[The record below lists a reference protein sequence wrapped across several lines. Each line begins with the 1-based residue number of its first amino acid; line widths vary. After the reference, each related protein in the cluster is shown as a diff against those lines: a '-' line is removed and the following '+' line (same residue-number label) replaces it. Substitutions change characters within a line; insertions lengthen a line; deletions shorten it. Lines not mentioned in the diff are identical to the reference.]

1 MTKQK
6 HKSKLYLFS
15 LGLLPLLMMGNISGE
30 NLLKNIAGTS
40 EPKAIIAQTGL
51 LADGY
56 YRYKDDSIG
65 VEFGDRNSGET
76 QSVTF
81 LSAPATEKIDNYSR
95 PKSIS
100 WKIIDPSDQNTG
112 WLQKL
117 TTKIANN
124 LGGRFATTNWKID
137 GDQAVLHEVLPDVD
151 LRYKILPGLG
161 LKEELIVKGAKEQV
175 EEKYSFNLV
184 TEQGLK
190 LQKASEDNQF
200 NLEVDSYYFT
210 DTRGNYVAHF
220 LPLTVYDSNGQ
231 SSNGASLDI
240 TNNGDNDF
248 KITITVDHDWLYS
261 VDRQYPI
268 FIDPTIV
275 HDDLTDFNTGNAMNR
290 VKAVAGPKVQLENQ
304 ELAADVSTVGLWHMN
319 ETSGSTVT
327 DFSGNGNNGTATGT
341 TIVDGKLDKAR
352 GFNGTSDLINLG
364 KNPSIKGSS
373 QVTIEGW
380 VYPTSLT
387 NYFPIYFESNNTSGY
402 TRLMLNIG
410 TNGALNLAGRD
421 TDGTPAYITYAT
433 SATGLIATNK
443 WYHVAGVYNADT
455 DTHRVYINGIDVTS
469 SGNVTAASFPNTA
482 PADDIYLGFATGG
495 NYASGTLDEIR
506 LTKRALSIEEI
517 KADASLRPYGV
528 YTSDVLDLDSVNPT
542 FNNINWT
549 ENGVRTSDG
558 ETDLS
563 TASLVAQW
571 NFNETSGT
579 TASVSA
585 GSCGTSCNGTLT
597 NMTTTGQ
604 DVAVNSGWTVNNKR
618 WGAGA
623 LMFDGSN
630 DYVDIAHDSNQENL
644 PLTIST
650 WVKSNQISQGNWKA
664 IISKYAPESYNGW
677 NIDNSNGSYYFYY
690 YNSSSNYIN
699 TGTYGY
705 SFGTATTDWT
715 NLVAVVETTG
725 LKLYSNGKLVTTG
738 SWTGTAG
745 NATQSNPLRLGGITN
760 GTERFNGIIDATA
773 IYNRALSADE
783 ILSNYQAGNVQLQT
797 RTGTD
802 DTPDDGSWEEWRPSG
817 SGTESALDSM
827 NEINQPNSISGL
839 AMWLKADSI
848 TGLNDDD
855 AVSNWPDSSGNNRYA
870 AQSTSSY
877 QPIYKTNV
885 LNGQPAIRFDGA
897 DDALPIMDS
906 NPQSMT
912 SISMFIVHQIDS
924 GATGTSYYPL
934 ILGGDGNTTGQYLGF
949 ETQNSYSGSSADIV
963 DVFAGYGNDA
973 RATLK
978 NEAAFGSWK
987 MWSTV
992 SQNTVFNTK
1001 MYVNGAPATMSTT
1014 GTDQNLAVKIS
1025 TTAGD
1030 NWGNIG
1036 GTRYSI
1042 YPTAY
1047 KGDIAEVLIYNRA
1060 LSDTERRTVEQ
1071 YLANKYNLNTSNQ
1084 PLVAT
1089 NDSLVKQEGL
1099 SSTKL
1104 TTGAAQTDAN
1114 TVGLWHLDETGG
1126 SGAYIKDSSGNGN
1139 NGTPTGVSVTNGIS
1153 GKGKSFNGSS
1163 DYITVADSDSLD
1175 LTTDG
1180 TIETWAYFNT
1190 INNTALVARSTNGYF
1205 FGMYS
1210 TGKITWGKNGVDEVQ
1225 SNATLIPNKWYH
1237 LAVTRTGGIN
1247 YIYINGVLDNSATKS
1262 NFDALTSAI
1271 TIGGSG
1277 WFLNGKMDEIR
1288 ISNTARTANE
1298 IAETYRMGRDHR
1310 LTRTISSTDLS
1321 NKSVVPFYVAADK
1334 PGTYLE
1340 TTIGESAFANYEP
1353 DSDTVLFLHGDES
1366 NNATKII
1373 DSSNLSNTIT
1383 TNGNTVAKSNSKIG
1397 NSIYFDGSGD
1407 YLSIPTSTSFNM
1419 GTNNFSIS
1427 FWNYY
1432 LGSSYNYP
1440 TIVANS
1446 PGSWTTGALGIR
1458 FDNTGQTN
1466 KYSIHHNNIGDP
1478 FLTSTNTFTDNTW
1491 HYVSLVRES
1500 STTVKL
1506 YVDGLLQGS
1515 ATISPSVTFNWGL
1528 GEMNIGRSPW
1538 DGSNG
1543 YYYGYVDELRIDDIA
1558 HTADEIRQAYEI
1570 GSRTHAVTIDFAA
1583 SLDNG
1588 NLISD
1593 SSDTSFTIDATQNGL
1608 SQKGSNLFVGD
1619 KIIVREN
1626 YDGTEYVAQGLV
1638 DSVNISTG
1646 AVTISSWDSGATFPS
1661 GGYTIKADVFKWQ
1674 REYFDITS
1682 SMSSQRDAVTHITT
1696 RFTNGSEGHTIWLD
1710 DFKSVSN
1717 YLTNPIGSTITS
1729 SPHHY
1734 FQYRLIP
1741 TTTNIQTTPSVAA
1754 VTLDYEKS
1762 NMTISGGSTTQTSL
1776 NNSNKQSFD
1785 ITVTG
1790 VTCDEVDTTIT
1801 AQVSWNQVDWYEVDQ
1816 TISPVTN
1823 LNITNN
1829 INLTTM
1835 NGYPA
1840 TEGNVTFYLRAQ
1852 TALTT
1857 SNTESLTILKDTVNP
1872 IVANITSVAGD
1883 INTPFNDTTNN
1894 GSTLVVYATSD
1905 DANTCKWDESDLTYG
1920 AMSHYCES
1928 TTNCTLN
1935 LTGYGDKDVYMRCK
1949 DNVGNENNDLLSPTP
1964 TFSYTIGGIS
1974 MDSAVTDEAFLNN
1987 NNKNNFGLKGN
1998 NVIYETTGGN
2008 VVLQGSWNQA
2018 DWYDVTTVA
2027 SPVNGETVSG
2037 TADVASWNGYPADGD
2052 VTVYLRVKGGTSEYS
2067 EIRSFLTTKDTTE
2080 AGVTGIVSV
2089 AGDSDLPF
2097 VDPTN
2102 NLNTQVLYTASA
2114 DAASCKWD
2122 TNSALTFT
2130 EMTNT
2135 CEGTSSCTLDL
2146 EGRGN
2151 HTVYFKCQDIHGN
2164 NQTNNYTLTY
2174 SINSSS
2180 EQPLGW
2186 LQTREIKI
2194 DPATPLDDYQVRV
2207 ELTPTTFDYDN
2218 TKSDGSDIKFYDDN
2232 DTKLEYWTEESDN
2245 RGTSVFWVKVPV
2257 GGTEKIYLYYGNY
2270 SGTNESNYDDVFS
2283 KNNNTSGLVAGW
2295 HLDDVV
2301 TSSTVSDYSGN
2312 NNTGTLTNGPVWVE
2326 TDGGGW
2332 ADQSDQHF
2340 GTGHHLSFDGND
2352 DYINVPHSTIVDP
2365 QTAWTLETWVNR
2377 NYLGSQNSL
2386 IEKYAWTSGT
2396 GGYAMR
2402 ITADNKLN
2410 GFIVNGTAAQA
2421 CTGTTNIMNGEWYHV
2436 AVTFDSTT
2444 DSIRCYVNGLLD
2456 GYNNAATYNSM
2467 SSSSVSLKIG
2477 ARGND
2482 AGSVLNGYLDEPR
2495 IYSRALSG
2503 GEIRSQFERRQ
2514 YDANGPQTIL
2524 GGSRLVSESHTG
2536 QTDWLDS
2543 NWNYRTG
2550 LTVFNNNN
2558 VDALND
2564 YQVVFNLDTKY
2575 LVDSGKVL
2583 SSGND
2588 LRFTDSDGL
2597 TLLDYFIHTD
2607 LNNVNTRIF
2616 IKIPEVGA
2624 DSQKKIYMYYG
2635 NPSAEVASSENALDF
2650 YDDFEDGIIDSTK
2663 WPTQSTGSYITEENG
2678 QIKMI
2683 GIRAGNYYLQSP
2695 AISSANIHTVI
2706 EAQTSTPILPT
2717 NGWSPVSWWKSTSSG
2732 LSILDHPNTL
2742 IGQQTA
2748 WHNGLWDSARTAKN
2762 VSETHINQLKI
2773 KDNFNTSLQ
2782 TKFSDSYF
2790 SDWTVNYFDNSQD
2803 SYFIRLG
2810 ARADNYDPGS
2820 IQTMDG
2826 RIDWVLARQYTE
2838 PEPRVGAYKVAYTS
2852 KKGNIE
2858 SETWYGT
2865 IYVEEPVIVN
2875 PGATLTIQPGTI
2887 IKFNKD
2893 AYLLAENSTINAIGL
2908 SYDPIYF
2915 TSVNDNNRGTI
2926 MDNSTGNPAAGDWMG
2941 VYAIGNGDNIMKF
2954 CDVAYGGKTNELGG
2968 INYRGMINVRED
2980 DMTIV
2985 NTVFNNSANA
2995 DIFTYQANPYVYR
3008 NNLGDSPY
3016 GLYIDANNQVI
3027 THAIEYNSFANTTD
3041 TAVYV
3046 DNLPNTDNNS
3056 GPGLVL
3062 RNNDIDE
3069 TNTGFYIKNMSG
3081 DSIRDNNAEN
3091 TIDARQNAFKNQV
3104 GYMCYF
3110 DTAAGDC
3117 KFDRTSGGE
3126 ILFDTNSAILE
3137 IPNGDEHWM
3146 AGSTQIVS
3154 WNFNNGSSNGSY
3166 VDIYLSP
3173 NNGEEFDFTVAAN
3186 LRCDGSGSGPG
3197 CSGTSGSYN
3206 WLVSGVPNNENRLKI
3221 VLRDS
3226 AGNSLVEDMSDR
3238 NFQINL
3244 ITDELSDVQAGAGAK
3259 HTVKFAIPF
3268 DWPELV
3274 NDSFKISF
3282 PAQFDLSELNPG
3294 DITASGGDVVWGSP
3308 VINSLSNTIVIPF
3321 TGTLDDTDGLITFGL
3336 GSESNMIIN
3345 PEENGSYRL
3354 TITLHDNQ
3362 TGVNPAIR
3370 RLSTNININDD
3381 LAFAFHVPA
3390 TLQLS
3395 IRDITDTMDIDRLR
3409 FENPTAN
3416 TVLDVSHLIKVSTN
3430 AHNGYSVTIS
3440 EDHDLTSP
3448 SGAIIPD
3455 FVGSNEQ
3462 PQPWI
3467 APPGGT
3473 VNGYYGYRTD
3483 DIDLSSGTAD
3493 RFAVAN
3499 RWAAAI
3505 TDPKEIIYYPTSTQD
3520 QTNTMTFRLQFTP
3533 KQVSGHYQHTV
3544 FYTITPNY

>member
-65 VEFGDRNSGET
+65 VEFGDRNNGET

-81 LSAPATEKIDNYSR
+81 LSAPTTEKNDNYSR

-100 WKIIDPSDQNTG
+100 WKIIDPDDKNAG
-112 WLQKL
+112 WLEKL

-124 LGGRFATTNWKID
+124 LGGRFASTNWKID
-137 GDQAVLHEVLPDVD
+137 GDQAVLYEVLPDVD

-161 LKEELIVKGAKEQV
+161 LKEELIVKGTKEQV
-175 EEKYSFNLV
+175 EEKYSFDLV

-190 LQKASEDNQF
+190 LQKASEDNQY

-210 DTRGNYVAHF
+210 DTRDNYVAHF
-220 LPLTVYDSNGQ
+220 LPLTIYDSNGQ
-231 SSNGASLDI
+231 SSNEASLDI
-240 TNNGDNDF
+240 TNNGGNDY
-248 KITITVDHDWLYS
+248 KITITLDHDWLYN

-290 VKAVAGPKVQLENQ
+290 VEAVAGPKVQLSNQ
-304 ELAADVSTVGLWHMN
+304 ELAAGASTIGLWHMN

-327 DFSGNGNNGTATGT
+327 DFSGNSNNGTATGT
-341 TIVDGKLDKAR
+341 TIIDGKLNKAR
-352 GFNGTSDLINLG
+352 SFNGTSDLINLG
-364 KNPSIKGSS
+364 KNPSVKGSS

-380 VYPTSLT
+380 IYPTSLT

-402 TRLMLNIG
+402 TRLMLRVG
-410 TNGALNLAGRD
+410 TDGSLNMGGRD
-421 TDGTPAYITYAT
+421 TDGTPAYVTFAT
-433 SATGLIATNK
+433 SATGLITTNK
-443 WYHVAGVYNADT
+443 WYHVTGVYNADT
-455 DTHRVYINGIDVTS
+455 DIHKVYINGTDVTS
-469 SGNVTAASFPNTA
+469 SGNVTAATFPNTV
-482 PADDIYLGFATGG
+482 PTDNIFLGFVTGG
-495 NYASGTLDEIR
+495 TYASGTLDEIR
-506 LTKRALSIEEI
+506 LIKRALSTEEI
-517 KADASLRPYGV
+517 KADAGLRPYGV
-528 YTSDVLDLDSVNPT
+528 YTSDVLDLESVNPT

-549 ENGVRTSDG
+549 ENGVRTGDG

-563 TASLVAQW
+563 TTSLVAQW

-585 GSCGTSCNGTLT
+585 GSCGSNCNGTLT

-604 DVAVNSGWTVNNKR
+604 DASATSGWTANNKR

-623 LMFDGSN
+623 LMFDGTD
-630 DYVDIAHDSNQENL
+630 DYVVGIGNSGMSGNPTFTLEAWFKPNILNDATIVGFGDGNTSLGAGSMFLGANGSLSLATAGSNNATTSTGIIKSGQWYHVVIVKIPGAINSTTKIYINGIEYPVTGSTSTPNITNL
-644 PLTIST
+644 PVVFGKFPNYS
-650 WVKSNQISQGNWKA
+650 G
-664 IISKYAPESYNGW
+664 
-677 NIDNSNGSYYFYY
+677 YYF
-690 YNSSSNYIN
+690 
-699 TGTYGY
+699 
-705 SFGTATTDWT
+705 
-715 NLVAVVETTG
+715 
-725 LKLYSNGKLVTTG
+725 
-738 SWTGTAG
+738 
-745 NATQSNPLRLGGITN
+745 N
-760 GTERFNGIIDATA
+760 GTIDSSR
-773 IYNRALSADE
+773 IYSRALSVDE
-783 ILSNYQAGNVQLQT
+783 ILSNYQAGNVQFQT

-802 DTPDDGSWEEWRPSG
+802 NTPDDGSWEDWRAAG
-817 SGTESALDSM
+817 SGVETQILNIDTDS
-827 NEINQPNSISGL
+827 
-839 AMWLKADSI
+839 
-848 TGLNDDD
+848 
-855 AVSNWPDSSGNNRYA
+855 SNWNTDEIDVTN
-870 AQSTSSY
+870 
-877 QPIYKTNV
+877 IVKTN
-885 LNGQPAIRFDGA
+885 D
-897 DDALPIMDS
+897 
-906 NPQSMT
+906 
-912 SISMFIVHQIDS
+912 
-924 GATGTSYYPL
+924 
-934 ILGGDGNTTGQYLGF
+934 
-949 ETQNSYSGSSADIV
+949 
-963 DVFAGYGNDA
+963 
-973 RATLK
+973 
-978 NEAAFGSWK
+978 
-987 MWSTV
+987 TV
-992 SQNTVFNTK
+992 
-1001 MYVNGAPATMSTT
+1001 
-1014 GTDQNLAVKIS
+1014 
-1025 TTAGD
+1025 
-1030 NWGNIG
+1030 
-1036 GTRYSI
+1036 
-1042 YPTAY
+1042 
-1047 KGDIAEVLIYNRA
+1047 
-1060 LSDTERRTVEQ
+1060 
-1071 YLANKYNLNTSNQ
+1071 
-1084 PLVAT
+1084 
-1089 NDSLVKQEGL
+1089 VKQEGSGSL
-1099 SSTKL
+1099 KIS
-1104 TTGAAQTDAN
+1104 TGAAQADAN

-1126 SGAYIKDSSGNGN
+1126 SGAYIKDGSGNSN
-1139 NGTPTGVSVTNGIS
+1139 HGTPTGTSVTSGIS
-1153 GKGKSFNGSS
+1153 GKARSFNGSN
-1163 DYITVADSDSLD
+1163 DYISIPNPSSG
-1175 LTTDG
+1175 LTSGGTKTISAWIKTSSTRGVIFNSYDG
-1180 TIETWAYFNT
+1180 
-1190 INNTALVARSTNGYF
+1190 TNGYQIYVDTS
-1205 FGMYS
+1205 GNLTLYS
-1210 TGKITWGKNGVDEVQ
+1210 NGGGVLVTSSKVNDNLWHHVAAVWDGTNAYIYLDGVQKISGARTITTNVTSQVQIGVQCNGSCPTSADYYFNGYIDEV
-1225 SNATLIPNKWYH
+1225 K
-1237 LAVTRTGGIN
+1237 
-1247 YIYINGVLDNSATKS
+1247 
-1262 NFDALTSAI
+1262 
-1271 TIGGSG
+1271 
-1277 WFLNGKMDEIR
+1277 
-1288 ISNTARTANE
+1288 ISNVARTADE

-1310 LTRTISSTDLS
+1310 LDRTISSTDLS
-1321 NKSVVPFYVAADK
+1321 EKSSLPFYIAADK

-1340 TTIGESAFANYEP
+1340 TTIGESAFANNVSDSNTVGLWHLEEQSGSGAYIKDSSSYANHGTP
-1353 DSDTVLFLHGDES
+1353 TGTTVSDGKIGKARSFNGSSDYINLGNNSSLSSDTQ
-1366 NNATKII
+1366 T
-1373 DSSNLSNTIT
+1373 
-1383 TNGNTVAKSNSKIG
+1383 
-1397 NSIYFDGSGD
+1397 
-1407 YLSIPTSTSFNM
+1407 
-1419 GTNNFSIS
+1419 IS
-1427 FWNYY
+1427 FWLANKGTNKTAYIIDRSPNSDSWGTFGIVYYSSQLYVTADGEHQVVIPYSSLSNGDFLTFTFNYPTVNFY
-1432 LGSSYNYP
+1432 LNGKLYNTLTFSNHFNAGSSY
-1440 TIVANS
+1440 A
-1446 PGSWTTGALGIR
+1446 
-1458 FDNTGQTN
+1458 
-1466 KYSIHHNNIGDP
+1466 
-1478 FLTSTNTFTDNTW
+1478 TS
-1491 HYVSLVRES
+1491 
-1500 STTVKL
+1500 
-1506 YVDGLLQGS
+1506 
-1515 ATISPSVTFNWGL
+1515 
-1528 GEMNIGRSPW
+1528 IGRAGEYNNYFF
-1538 DGSNG
+1538 DGAI
-1543 YYYGYVDELRIDDIA
+1543 DEVRIDNVVR
-1558 HTADEIRQAYEI
+1558 TADEIRQAYEI

-1583 SLDNG
+1583 GLDSG
-1588 NLISD
+1588 DLISG
-1593 SSDTSFTIDATQNGL
+1593 SSDTSFTIDATTKGL
-1608 SQKGSNLFVGD
+1608 SQKGANLYVGD

-1638 DSVNISTG
+1638 NSVDISTG
-1646 AVTISSWDSGATFPS
+1646 AVTVSTWDSGSTFPS
-1661 GGYTIKADVFKWQ
+1661 SGFTVKADVFKWQ

-1682 SMSSQRDAVTHITT
+1682 SMSSQRNAVTHITT
-1696 RFTNGSEGHTIWLD
+1696 RFTNGSEGRTIWLD

-1729 SPHHY
+1729 SPHRY

-1754 VTLDYEKS
+1754 ITLDYEKS

-1776 NNSNKQSFD
+1776 NNNNKQSFN
-1785 ITVTG
+1785 ITVGG
-1790 VTCDEVDTTIT
+1790 VTCDEVDTTVT
-1801 AQVSWNQVDWYEVDQ
+1801 AQVSWNQIDWYEVDQ
-1816 TISPVTN
+1816 TISPVNN
-1823 LNITNN
+1823 LNITKDM
-1829 INLTTM
+1829 NLTTM
-1835 NGYPA
+1835 NGYPTA
-1840 TEGNVTFYLRAQ
+1840 EGNVTIYVRAE
-1852 TALTT
+1852 TETTT
-1857 SNTESLTILKDTVNP
+1857 SNIESLIILKDTINP
-1872 IVANITSVAGD
+1872 IVATITSVASD
-1883 INTPFNDTTNN
+1883 VNLPFNDTTND
-1894 GSTLVVYATSD
+1894 GSTLVVYTAAS

-1949 DNVGNENNDLLSPTP
+1949 DNAGNENNDLLSPAP

-1974 MDSAVTDEAFLNN
+1974 MDSAGTDETFLNN

-1998 NVIYETTGGN
+1998 NIIYEATGEN
-2008 VVLQGSWNQA
+2008 VVLQGSWNQT

-2037 TADVASWNGYPADGD
+2037 AADVASWNGYSADGD
-2052 VTVYLRVKGGTSEYS
+2052 VTVYLRAKGGTSEYS

-2089 AGDSDLPF
+2089 AGDSDVPF

-2130 EMTNT
+2130 EMANT
-2135 CEGTSSCTLDL
+2135 CENTSSCTLDL

-2164 NQTNNYTLTY
+2164 NQTNNYALTY
-2174 SINSSS
+2174 SINSAS

-2186 LQTREIKI
+2186 LQTRTVKI
-2194 DPATPLDDYQVRV
+2194 DPATPLADYQVRV

-2232 DTKLEYWTEESDN
+2232 DNKLEYWTEEWNN

-2257 GGTEKIYLYYGNY
+2257 GETEKIYLYYGNY

-2283 KNNNTSGLVAGW
+2283 KNYNTSGLVAGW

-2301 TSSTVSDYSGN
+2301 TSSTVADYSSN
-2312 NNTGTLTNGPVWVE
+2312 NNTGTLTNGPIWQE

-2340 GTGHHLSFDGND
+2340 GTGYHLSFDGND
-2352 DYINVPHSTIVDP
+2352 DYINVPHSTSVDP

-2377 NYLGSQNSL
+2377 NYLSSQHSL

-2410 GFIVNGTAAQA
+2410 GFIVNGTAAQG

-2436 AVTFDSTT
+2436 AVTFDSAT

-2456 GYNNAATYNSM
+2456 GYNSAATYNPM
-2467 SSSSVSLKIG
+2467 SSSSASLKIG

-2495 IYSRALSG
+2495 IYSRALSSD
-2503 GEIRSQFERRQ
+2503 EVRSQFERRQ
-2514 YDANGPQTIL
+2514 YGANGPQTIL
-2524 GGSRLVSESHTG
+2524 GGSRLVSESRAG

-2558 VDALND
+2558 VDALDD

-2607 LNNVNTRIF
+2607 LNNVNTKIF

-2635 NPSAEVASSENALDF
+2635 NPSAEAASSESALDF
-2650 YDDFEDGIIDSTK
+2650 YDDFEDGIINSTK
-2663 WPTQSTGSYITEENG
+2663 WPTQSIGSYITEENG
-2678 QIKMI
+2678 QMKMT

-2695 AISSANIHTVI
+2695 AISSANLNAVI
-2706 EAQTSTPILPT
+2706 EAQTSTPTLPT
-2717 NGWSPVSWWKSTSSG
+2717 NCWSPVSWWKSTSAG
-2732 LSILDHPNTL
+2732 LSIIECPGSILDNNDY
-2742 IGQQTA
+2742 A
-2748 WHNGLWDSARTAKN
+2748 WHNGLLDSARTGKN

-2782 TKFSDSYF
+2782 TKFLDSYF
-2790 SDWTVNYFDNSQD
+2790 SDWTANYFDNSQD

-2826 RIDWVLARQYTE
+2826 RIDWVLARRYTE

-2887 IKFNKD
+2887 IKFNTD
-2893 AYLLAENSTINAIGL
+2893 TYLLAENSTINAIGL

-2926 MDNSTGNPAAGDWMG
+2926 MDNSTGNPVAGDWMG

-2968 INYRGMINVRED
+2968 INYRGMVNVRED
-2980 DMTIV
+2980 NMMIA

-2995 DIFTYQANPYVYR
+2995 DIFAYQADPYIYR

-3016 GLYIDANNQVI
+3016 GLYINANNQII
-3027 THAIEYNSFANTTD
+3027 THAIEYNSFANTTEA
-3041 TAVYV
+3041 AVYV
-3046 DNLPNTDNNS
+3046 DNLPNTDTDS

-3091 TIDARQNAFKNQV
+3091 TIDTRQNAFKNQT

-3110 DTAAGDC
+3110 DVAAGDC

-3126 ILFDTNSAILE
+3126 ILFDINSAILE
-3137 IPNGDEHWM
+3137 IPNGNEHWM
-3146 AGSTQIVS
+3146 AGSTQTVS

-3197 CSGTSGSYN
+3197 CNGTSGSYS
-3206 WLVSGVPNNENRLKI
+3206 WLVSGVPNNEKRLKI

-3226 AGNSLVEDMSDR
+3226 AGNSLVEDISDK

-3259 HTVKFAIPF
+3259 HTIKFAIPF

-3282 PAQFDLSELNPG
+3282 PAQFDLNELNAG
-3294 DITASGGDVVWGSP
+3294 DIAASGGDVVWGSP
-3308 VINSLSNTIVIPF
+3308 VINSLSNTIAIPF

-3336 GSESNMIIN
+3336 GSESSRIIN

-3362 TGVNPAIR
+3362 TGANPAIR

-3395 IRDITDTMDIDRLR
+3395 IRDITDTTDIDRLR
-3409 FENPTAN
+3409 FENPMAN
-3416 TVLDVSHLIKVSTN
+3416 TILDVSHLIKVSTN

-3473 VNGYYGYRTD
+3473 VNGYYGYHTD
-3483 DIDLSSGTAD
+3483 DTDLSSGTAD
-3493 RFAVAN
+3493 RFALAD